1 MEMIYPPPT
10 KSNILSINLKLS
22 KPTIFLTA
30 FLSAFAT
37 YASPIAQV
45 DENNILTAIDHS
57 ESNITLTDGIFQDGL
72 AHEHAG
78 LKIEHYAKI
87 TANQF
92 SINLR
97 NNTTLEI
104 NGDTNAYLHGQDED
118 DHWMGGAP
126 CNYLFYANSANYI
139 LNGNV
144 SARID
149 QVDGPTKVGANLLYL
164 DNNSTATIGNS
175 ASSVMMWTLARSPD
189 LLSAKNGSKVWFKS
203 TQNQLVG
210 TIDLMDDRNPTHWDE
225 DFDNPS
231 LVDITF
237 SGADSFWF
245 GDEKTWM
252 NSDWKTNN
260 TSKTSYEEWEKN
272 GDTFNLVF
280 KDKAQ
285 WTYLGIQSN
294 RDKEGMQYTIPKRI
308 SSITLEGGII
318 NLYDADIEKYW
329 KDLGLW
335 DLIQNEDF
343 QMDVEGKHDYVRIGD
358 LKGNGG
364 IFRLDLDGNVKSQSD
379 MIYIE
384 GGEGTHYFEPYNL
397 ELLES
402 ITPDNTLT
410 FALVAKGTSVRF
422 HDKQNMY
429 GKALVDYELE
439 IAKKEGIT
447 TEELADP
454 ENAYW
459 DKTAN
464 IDATTADQAD
474 LAVKIDI
481 TDFIGGD
488 NWFIRRVTLKE
499 SAAAVGMTGAGYAS
513 YDAAVEMDRRDRRL
527 LETVR
532 SADNDLWVRI
542 HHGRNGAENQY
553 RWDRTGVT
561 IGFDRA
567 FSEKSRAGAWFSYT
581 EGDTEFL
588 DVRGDGDMKRYELAV
603 FDTLT
608 YGNHYLDFVGR
619 IGRVSNEYTV
629 GNEAYTTDGD
639 YDQDYAALSAEYG
652 YTLKSE
658 TGVFVEP
665 QVQFQ
670 VAYLDS
676 FDYRTDRGMKVE
688 ADSETS
694 TIGRIGFRAG
704 REFRNVDNAGEL
716 YFRGDVLHQFT
727 DGQDAVLSDGLHT
740 FNENWGDTGT
750 WANFGVGAVWS
761 WKDRFQFQ
769 FDAERVAGGKTAD
782 TWLLS
787 GRVNYLF

>member
-1 MEMIYPPPT
+1 M
-10 KSNILSINLKLS
+10 
-22 KPTIFLTA
+22 
-30 FLSAFAT
+30 
-37 YASPIAQV
+37 
-45 DENNILTAIDHS
+45 
-57 ESNITLTDGIFQDGL
+57 
-72 AHEHAG
+72 
-78 LKIEHYAKI
+78 
-87 TANQF
+87 
-92 SINLR
+92 
-97 NNTTLEI
+97 
-104 NGDTNAYLHGQDED
+104 NGKD
-118 DHWMGGAP
+118 
-126 CNYLFYANSANYI
+126 I
-139 LNGNV
+139 
-144 SARID
+144 
-149 QVDGPTKVGANLLYL
+149 GANGIWLEDANISIGSTGSSTKIWTFAQKTDTLQAKGQSSIQIYSTNNQIVGDILVEKNSSVTATFAGNGYFSGNDFSL
-164 DNNSTATIGNS
+164 DNPN
-175 ASSVMMWTLARSPD
+175 W
-189 LLSAKNGSKVWFKS
+189 
-203 TQNQLVG
+203 VG
-210 TIDLMDDRNPTHWDE
+210 W
-225 DFDNPS
+225 
-231 LVDITF
+231 
-237 SGADSFWF
+237 
-245 GDEKTWM
+245 
-252 NSDWKTNN
+252 
-260 TSKTSYEEWEKN
+260 
-272 GDTFNLVF
+272 
-280 KDKAQ
+280 
-285 WTYLGIQSN
+285 
-294 RDKEGMQYTIPKRI
+294 
-308 SSITLEGGII
+308 
-318 NLYDADIEKYW
+318 
-329 KDLGLW
+329 
-335 DLIQNEDF
+335 
-343 QMDVEGKHDYVRIGD
+343 IGD
-358 LKGNGG
+358 LSDGRDKYKEGNLNLTFENGAQWIYLNIPSITTITLNNDGVINLFDQDIQQFFTASGLREYLSEEILSVDHNYVHIQNLKGTGG
-364 IFRLDLDGNVKSQSD
+364 IFKMDLNAEDKAASDVLFIDSYSTTDGSTDVQHKID
-379 MIYIE
+379 LVAHDL
-384 GGEGTHYFEPYNL
+384 G
-397 ELLES
+397 LLES
-402 ITPDNTLT
+402 ITPTNTLI
-410 FALVAKGTSVRF
+410 FAVTDKTGTTTNSNTTLRF
-422 HDKQNMY
+422 VDKVNER
-429 GKALVDYELE
+429 GEGLVDYELQINHSE
-439 IAKKEGIT
+439 MTSADAARDEFSTITALDPKDYVGGI
-447 TEELADP
+447 
-454 ENAYW
+454 
-459 DKTAN
+459 K
-464 IDATTADQAD
+464 
-474 LAVKIDI
+474 
-481 TDFIGGD
+481 
-488 NWFIRRVTLKE
+488 WFIERIEISKS
-499 SAAAVGMTGAGYAS
+499 SAALGMSGAGYAS

-542 HHGRNGAENQY
+542 HHGRSGAENQY

-567 FSEKSRAGAWFSYT
+567 FSEKNRAGAWFSYT

-608 YGNHYLDFVGR
+608 YGSHYLDFVGR

>member
-1 MEMIYPPPT
+1 M
-10 KSNILSINLKLS
+10 
-22 KPTIFLTA
+22 
-30 FLSAFAT
+30 
-37 YASPIAQV
+37 
-45 DENNILTAIDHS
+45 
-57 ESNITLTDGIFQDGL
+57 
-72 AHEHAG
+72 
-78 LKIEHYAKI
+78 
-87 TANQF
+87 
-92 SINLR
+92 
-97 NNTTLEI
+97 
-104 NGDTNAYLHGQDED
+104 NGKD
-118 DHWMGGAP
+118 
-126 CNYLFYANSANYI
+126 I
-139 LNGNV
+139 
-144 SARID
+144 
-149 QVDGPTKVGANLLYL
+149 GANGIWLEDANISIGSTGSSTKIWTFAQKTDTLQAKGQSSIQIYSTNNQIVGDILVEKNSSVTATFAGNGYFSGNDFSL
-164 DNNSTATIGNS
+164 DNPN
-175 ASSVMMWTLARSPD
+175 W
-189 LLSAKNGSKVWFKS
+189 
-203 TQNQLVG
+203 VG
-210 TIDLMDDRNPTHWDE
+210 W
-225 DFDNPS
+225 
-231 LVDITF
+231 
-237 SGADSFWF
+237 
-245 GDEKTWM
+245 
-252 NSDWKTNN
+252 
-260 TSKTSYEEWEKN
+260 
-272 GDTFNLVF
+272 
-280 KDKAQ
+280 
-285 WTYLGIQSN
+285 
-294 RDKEGMQYTIPKRI
+294 
-308 SSITLEGGII
+308 
-318 NLYDADIEKYW
+318 
-329 KDLGLW
+329 
-335 DLIQNEDF
+335 
-343 QMDVEGKHDYVRIGD
+343 IGD
-358 LKGNGG
+358 LSDGRDKYKEGNLNLTFENGAQWIYLNIPSITTITLNNDGVINLFDQDIQQFFTASGLREYLSEEILSVDHNYVHIQNLKGTGG
-364 IFRLDLDGNVKSQSD
+364 IFKMDLNAEDKAASDVLFIDSYSTTDGSTDVQHKID
-379 MIYIE
+379 LVAHDL
-384 GGEGTHYFEPYNL
+384 G
-397 ELLES
+397 LLES
-402 ITPDNTLT
+402 ITPTNTLI
-410 FALVAKGTSVRF
+410 FAVTDKTGTTTNSNSTLRF
-422 HDKQNMY
+422 VDKVNER
-429 GKALVDYELE
+429 GEGLVDYELQINHSE
-439 IAKKEGIT
+439 MISADAARDEFSTITALDPKDYVGGI
-447 TEELADP
+447 
-454 ENAYW
+454 
-459 DKTAN
+459 K
-464 IDATTADQAD
+464 
-474 LAVKIDI
+474 
-481 TDFIGGD
+481 
-488 NWFIRRVTLKE
+488 WFIERIEISKS
-499 SAAAVGMTGAGYAS
+499 SAALGMSGAGYAS
-513 YDAAVEMDRRDRRL
+513 YEAAVEMDRRDRRL

-542 HHGRNGAENQY
+542 HHGRSGAENQY

-567 FSEKSRAGAWFSYT
+567 FSEKNRAGAWFSYT

-608 YGNHYLDFVGR
+608 YGSHYLDFVGR